1 MKNGFYIYNSASL
14 INPVKNAAVADG
26 KKCTDL
32 KTFVGLLAETFS
44 FPDYFSDN
52 LDSLEEILNDMSWLE
67 ENNFAIIISNYA
79 DFLKSE
85 KSSRKAALLSLLAET
100 ASQWQHVPNYPGEE
114 AYRDRADFRIY
125 IERCSQVAE
134 DLEELDIPVQGYLH

>member
-1 MKNGFYIYNSASL
+1 MKNGFYIYDSASL
-14 INPVKNAAVADG
+14 IKPLHNTAVADG
-26 KKCTDL
+26 EKCRDL
-32 KTFVGLLAETFS
+32 KTFVGLLAEKFS

-67 ENNFAIIISNYA
+67 DNNFAIMISNYA

-85 KSSRKAALLSLLAET
+85 KPSRKAALLNLFAET

-125 IERCSQVAE
+125 IERCPQAIE
-134 DLEELDIPVQGYLH
+134 DLEELDIPVQGYLS